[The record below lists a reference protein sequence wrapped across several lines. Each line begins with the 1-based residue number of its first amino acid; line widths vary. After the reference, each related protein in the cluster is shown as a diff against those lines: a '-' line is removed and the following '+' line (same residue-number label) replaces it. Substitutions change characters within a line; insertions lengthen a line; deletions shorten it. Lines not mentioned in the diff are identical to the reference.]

1 MAEHETVVNE
11 VGGIMRA
18 TCSCGW
24 VSNHPHPDGSAEFAA
39 RAHAMRYATSEGRDH
54 ESEQALMDVID
65 EFEMLSCT
73 RVWSAWGY
81 GTMTEDDFEPA
92 PSEDLVEAIVAA
104 GWRPPSKEVST
115 VNELEMLPFRTIVV
129 DEGGKTYR
137 NSDWGGH
144 CLWSTVDDESAKMT
158 SQQLFREHGP
168 EFTVVFTATSR

>member
-11 VGGIMRA
+11 VSGIMRA
-18 TCSCGW
+18 ACSCGW
-24 VSNHPHPDGSAEFAA
+24 VSNHPYPDGSAELAA
-39 RAHAMRYATSEGRDH
+39 TAHTARYAIPKVRDS

-104 GWRPPSKEVST
+104 GWRPPSKVATT
-115 VNELEMLPFRTIVV
+115 VDELEMLPFKTIVV

-137 NSDWGGH
+137 NSDWGGF
-144 CLWSTVDDESAKMT
+144 CLWSVIDDESAKMT
-158 SQQLFREHGP
+158 SQQLFRKYGP
-168 EFTVVFTATSR
+168 AFTVVFTATSR